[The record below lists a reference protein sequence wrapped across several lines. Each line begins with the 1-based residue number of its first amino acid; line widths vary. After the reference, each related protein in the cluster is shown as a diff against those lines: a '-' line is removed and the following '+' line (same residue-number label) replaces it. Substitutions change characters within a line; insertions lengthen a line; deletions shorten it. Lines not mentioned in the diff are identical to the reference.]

1 MTPQPSKRKLI
12 SMPKK
17 PKAPRHSKENIH
29 ITFNMAWPSIIESF
43 FVAFAGLVDSLMVSS
58 LGSYA
63 VAAVGLTTQP
73 KFIGLSLFFALNVAI
88 SALIARRRGEE
99 RPEEANRILST
110 AVVFIIAAAIVLSI
124 LFVTLAGPIIS
135 LCGST
140 PETHDSAVAYFKII
154 MGGMIFNCI
163 QMGINSA
170 QRGAGNTKI
179 TMRTNV
185 TSNTVNII
193 FNYLLIGGHFGFPA
207 LGIHG
212 AALATVLGTVVA
224 CIMSILSI
232 LKPDGFISL
241 PYIIK
246 NRVFPA
252 ARSFVNLVKV
262 GYSVFFE
269 QLLMRIG
276 FMMTAIMAAKQGT
289 DAMAAHQVGMNIM
302 GLSFSFGDG
311 LQAAAVAL
319 IGRSLGAGD
328 EKLAKEYGSICR
340 MFGGIISV
348 CLAVLYFVGAGS
360 LMRLFFEEEHI
371 VTIGVSIMRVII
383 FVVAFQISQVVYMG
397 CLRGAGDT
405 FYTAVAS
412 TISVTF
418 IRTAGSYLGGYV
430 FGLGIVGIWLG
441 VLADQISRFLFAST
455 RFKKGKWTQIKI

>member
-1 MTPQPSKRKLI
+1 MGSKPIGAGLHTPKYNR
-12 SMPKK
+12 
-17 PKAPRHSKENIH
+17 ENVSA
-29 ITFNMAWPSIIESF
+29 TLYMAWPSIVESF
-43 FVAFAGLVDSLMVSS
+43 FVAFAGLIDSLMVSS

-73 KFIGLSLFFALNVAI
+73 KFMGLALFFALNVAI
-88 SALIARRRGEE
+88 SALVARRCGEQKQE
-99 RPEEANRILST
+99 DANRILST
-110 AVVFIIAAAIVLSI
+110 AVLFITASSLMLSA
-124 LFVTLAGPIIS
+124 LFVAFANPIIH

-140 PETHDSAVAYFKII
+140 PETHDSAVAYFRII
-154 MGGMIFNCI
+154 MGGMIFNCV
-163 QMGINSA
+163 QMGVNAA

-207 LGIHG
+207 LGIRG

-224 CIMSILSI
+224 SVMSVLSI
-232 LKPDGFISL
+232 TKPDSFISL
-241 PYIIK
+241 PYILK
-246 NRVFPA
+246 NKIYPA
-252 ARSFVNLVKV
+252 AASFLNLIKV

-269 QLLMRIG
+269 QLLMRVG
-276 FMMTAIMAAKQGT
+276 FMLTAIMAARQGT

-328 EKLAKEYGSICR
+328 EKLAKEFGSICR
-340 MFGGIISV
+340 LFGGIISV
-348 CLAVLYFVGAGS
+348 CLAALYFVGAEP

-371 VTIGVSIMRVII
+371 VAIGVRIMWVII
-383 FVVAFQISQVVYMG
+383 LVVVFQIAQVVYMG

-430 FGLGIVGIWLG
+430 LGFGIIGIWFG
-441 VLADQISRFLFAST
+441 VLADQASRFLFASV
-455 RFKKGKWTQIKI
+455 RFKQGKWTQIKI

>member
-1 MTPQPSKRKLI
+1 MTTQPQTETTKQIKS
-12 SMPKK
+12 PK
-17 PKAPRHSKENIH
+17 HSKENIR
-29 ITFNMAWPSIIESF
+29 ITFNMAWPSIVESF

-88 SALIARRRGEE
+88 SALVARRRGEE
-99 RPEEANRILST
+99 KPEDANRILST
-110 AVVFIIAAAIVLSI
+110 AIVFIIAAAVVLSI
-124 LFVTLAGPIIS
+124 LFVVLASPIIR

-224 CIMSILSI
+224 CIMSIISI
-232 LKPDGFISL
+232 LKPEEFISL
-241 PYIIK
+241 PYIMK
-246 NRVFPA
+246 NRIFPA
-252 ARSFVNLVKV
+252 FRSFLNLVKV

-328 EKLAKEYGSICR
+328 ENLAKEYGSICR

-348 CLAVLYFVGAGS
+348 CLAVIYFVGAS
-360 LMRLFFEEEHI
+360 PLMRLFFEEEHI
-371 VTIGVSIMRVII
+371 VAIGVNIMRVII

-418 IRTAGSYLGGYV
+418 IRTAGSYLGGYT

-441 VLADQISRFLFAST
+441 VLADQISRFIFAST

>member
-1 MTPQPSKRKLI
+1 MAQGDKKSK
-12 SMPKK
+12 
-17 PKAPRHSKENIH
+17 HSKENIR
-29 ITFNMAWPSIIESF
+29 ITFNMAWPSIVESF
-43 FVAFAGLVDSLMVSS
+43 FSAFAGLVDSLMVSS

-73 KFIGLSLFFALNVAI
+73 KFVGLSLFFALNVAI
-88 SALIARRRGEE
+88 SALIARRRGEKNQ
-99 RPEEANRILST
+99 EEANRLLATAIAFLLGA
-110 AVVFIIAAAIVLSI
+110 AVVMSV
-124 LFVTLAGPIIS
+124 LFVALASPIIR

-140 PETHDSAVAYFKII
+140 PETHDSAVAYFRII
-154 MGGMIFNCI
+154 MGGMIFNCV

-170 QRGAGNTKI
+170 QRGAGNTRI

-185 TSNTVNII
+185 TSNTINII
-193 FNYLLIGGHFGFPA
+193 FNYLLIGGHLGFPA

-224 CIMSILSI
+224 CIMSILSVM
-232 LKPDGFISL
+232 KPEGFISV
-241 PYIIK
+241 PYIMK
-246 NRVFPA
+246 NRIKPA
-252 ARSFVNLVKV
+252 VRSFVSLLRV

-269 QLLMRIG
+269 QILMRIG

-328 EKLAKEYGSICR
+328 EKLAKEFGSICR
-340 MFGGIISV
+340 MFGGAISA
-348 CLAVLYFVGAGS
+348 CLAVIYFFGARP
-360 LMRLFFEEEHI
+360 LMSLFFAEEHI
-371 VTIGVSIMRVII
+371 VTIGVGIMRVII

-405 FYTAVAS
+405 LYTAIAS
-412 TISVTF
+412 TLSVTF
-418 IRTAGSYLGGYV
+418 IRTIVSYLGGYV
-430 FGLGIVGIWLG
+430 LGFGIVGIWTG
-441 VLADQISRFLFAST
+441 VLGDQISRFLFASV
-455 RFKKGKWTQIKI
+455 RFRQGKWTKIKI

>member
-1 MTPQPSKRKLI
+1 MTTQTQKAT
-12 SMPKK
+12 PK
-17 PKAPRHSKENIH
+17 HSKENIR
-29 ITFNMAWPSIIESF
+29 ITFNMAWPSIVESF

-99 RPEEANRILST
+99 KPEEANRILST
-110 AVVFIIAAAIVLSI
+110 AIVFIIAAAIVLSI
-124 LFVTLAGPIIS
+124 IFVVMASPIIR

-193 FNYLLIGGHFGFPA
+193 FNYLLIGGHLGFPA

-241 PYIIK
+241 PYIMKKRI
-246 NRVFPA
+246 FPA
-252 ARSFVNLVKV
+252 VSSFLNLVKV

-328 EKLAKEYGSICR
+328 EGLAKEYGSICR

-348 CLAVLYFVGAGS
+348 CLAVIYFIGAAP
-360 LMRLFFEEEHI
+360 LMKLFFEEEHI
-371 VTIGVSIMRVII
+371 VAIGVSIMRVII

-441 VLADQISRFLFAST
+441 VLADQVSRFIFAST